1 MIFWQIAERKCRTDR
16 TGCNSSVPDIP
27 QSRQSSASVEGSQ
40 SAEQIAPAVTLLFQ
54 TSLNQGKVPLL
65 WKAAYIAQIFKKGS
79 RSSAENYRPISLTS
93 ILSKMCEHIVH
104 CAISNHFDTHNVL
117 SDAQHGFRKR
127 RSQLILTVDD
137 LAKVFDDKSQMDTIL
152 LDFSKA
158 FDKVPHKR
166 LLLKVASHGITGPEK
181 SR

>member
-1 MIFWQIAERKCRTDR
+1 
-16 TGCNSSVPDIP
+16 
-27 QSRQSSASVEGSQ
+27 
-40 SAEQIAPAVTLLFQ
+40 
-54 TSLNQGKVPLL
+54 
-65 WKAAYIAQIFKKGS
+65 
-79 RSSAENYRPISLTS
+79 
-93 ILSKMCEHIVH
+93 MCEHIVH